1 MKNGE
6 ENERRFE
13 VGKNWNNQKMRLK
26 QKFPQLTD
34 ADLRFEPGKEFEM
47 LTKVGA
53 KLDLKLDEVI
63 RILNRV
69 KEESLTDK
77 VSGKPF

>member
-6 ENERRFE
+6 ENGIGFE

-34 ADLRFEPGKEFEM
+34 ADLRFESGKEFEM
-47 LTKVGA
+47 LTKVGF
-53 KLDLKLDEVI
+53 KLELKLDEVI
-63 RILNRV
+63 RILNKV

-77 VSGKPF
+77 IAGKPF

>member
-1 MKNGE
+1 MKKDE
-6 ENERRFE
+6 ENEIVFE

-34 ADLRFEPGKEFEM
+34 SDLRFETGKEFEM
-47 LTKVGA
+47 LTKVGK
-53 KLDLKLDEVI
+53 KLDLKLEEVI
-63 RILNRV
+63 RILNKV